1 MDLIYFAVVFFVIV
15 AIMLLRKPLYLALGA
30 AILVTLIL
38 YRIPI
43 KEFGPLFLN
52 GVLGRR
58 SLELIA
64 AFYSIT
70 FLQRMMEKRGRLV
83 LAEESVNK
91 LFNSRRVNAILV
103 PALIGFLPSPGAVLI
118 AKPIVDKAA
127 GKDLNIEERAFV
139 TSFYRHISEAFLPT
153 YTSIILALQL
163 SGVSVNHFL
172 LSMIFPVVILIL
184 LGYLFYVRKIPKRI
198 TMSSSE
204 NKKQD
209 LVNLFIGVWPILLAV
224 MLILLLGIPVYLA
237 VIPVIVLYFLV
248 EKFRFTEVK
257 PFFKSAFEM
266 RMILIVIVVMIF
278 NQVLQYTGMI
288 SRLPSYLEGQSIPP
302 VLIFAG
308 LMLLGVLVAGG
319 QAMIT
324 LVIPLA
330 FAAIPDGGVALLVLL
345 MSLNYIAMQISPTH
359 ICLGIICEAYKIPFG
374 SLVKK
379 TLPIML
385 VFIVF
390 IMGYYLLLSHVI

>member
-58 SLELIA
+58 ILELIA

-127 GKDLNIEERAFV
+127 SKDLNIEERAFV

-184 LGYLFYVRKIPKRI
+184 LG
-198 TMSSSE
+198 
-204 NKKQD
+204 
-209 LVNLFIGVWPILLAV
+209 
-224 MLILLLGIPVYLA
+224 
-237 VIPVIVLYFLV
+237 
-248 EKFRFTEVK
+248 
-257 PFFKSAFEM
+257 
-266 RMILIVIVVMIF
+266 
-278 NQVLQYTGMI
+278 
-288 SRLPSYLEGQSIPP
+288 
-302 VLIFAG
+302 
-308 LMLLGVLVAGG
+308 
-319 QAMIT
+319 
-324 LVIPLA
+324 
-330 FAAIPDGGVALLVLL
+330 
-345 MSLNYIAMQISPTH
+345 
-359 ICLGIICEAYKIPFG
+359 
-374 SLVKK
+374 
-379 TLPIML
+379 
-385 VFIVF
+385 
-390 IMGYYLLLSHVI
+390 